1 MNFDEYQKLA
11 MRTAPSKDKLTLEMH
26 SLHGMASE
34 VGELHGIYQKTYQ
47 GHSMEKHHAMSED
60 WITVYR
66 ELCDLGAELYDMPF
80 NKDVFGEY
88 LKRKGWI
95 WYPCKSENGKRP
107 KVCNF
112 DKANSAI
119 LRVANHLV
127 YVSNHEYYDT
137 WDCGNKS
144 VYGYWAKLN

>member
-1 MNFDEYQKLA
+1 MNTFVNFNANPINKKGCDCVVRA
-11 MRTAPSKDKLTLEMH
+11 IST
-26 SLHGMASE
+26 
-34 VGELHGIYQKTYQ
+34 
-47 GHSMEKHHAMSED
+47 AMSED

-95 WYPCKSENGKRP
+95 WHPCKSENGKRP

-144 VYGYWAKLN
+144 VYGYWSKLN

>member
-1 MNFDEYQKLA
+1 MNTFVNFNANPKNKLGCDCVVRA
-11 MRTAPSKDKLTLEMH
+11 IST
-26 SLHGMASE
+26 
-34 VGELHGIYQKTYQ
+34 
-47 GHSMEKHHAMSED
+47 AMSED

-95 WYPCKSENGKRP
+95 WHPCKTENGKRP

-144 VYGYWAKLN
+144 VYGYWSKLN